1 MYCEYEPRQD
11 DVYTIQ
17 QYVRKFVGD
26 LWQVGGYF
34 RSTLVSSTN
43 KIGGHDI

>member
-1 MYCEYEPRQD
+1 MYCEYEPCPD

-17 QYVRKFVGD
+17 QYVRKFVCD

-34 RSTLVSSTN
+34 RGTLVSSTN